1 MAQNSK
7 AMTRTETRNFKINW
21 TLDKVL
27 MGILVF
33 LAIKTY
39 GSIEDTVK
47 TVQQLDKRTSL
58 VEYRL
63 TAIEHNLSK

>member
-1 MAQNSK
+1 
-7 AMTRTETRNFKINW
+7 MTRTETRNFKINW

>member
-1 MAQNSK
+1 
-7 AMTRTETRNFKINW
+7 MTRTETRNFKINW

-33 LAIKTY
+33 LALKTY

-63 TAIEHNLSK
+63 TGIEHTLSK

>member
-1 MAQNSK
+1 
-7 AMTRTETRNFKINW
+7 MTRTETRNFKINW

-47 TVQQLDKRTSL
+47 TVQQLDRRTSL

>member
-1 MAQNSK
+1 
-7 AMTRTETRNFKINW
+7 MTRTETRNFKINW

-63 TAIEHNLSK
+63 TEIEHTLNQ